1 MKWILVVMLICATTA
16 GDVFRSL
23 GMRHHG
29 EIRDFRP
36 GALGLVFSA
45 LGRNRYV
52 IISTCSMAVSFFSF
66 MKLVSIAPMS
76 FAVPMSAA
84 TFIPE
89 TVLARYLLKE
99 AVDWRRWIGAGL
111 IAVGVV
117 FVSR

>member
-1 MKWILVVMLICATTA
+1 MKWVLVLMVISATTV

-23 GMRHHG
+23 GMRRHG

-36 GALGLVFSA
+36 GAIGRAFALVA
-45 LGRNRYV
+45 RNSYV
-52 IISTCSMAVSFFSF
+52 IVSTCAMAVSFFSF

-89 TVLARYLLKE
+89 TFLAKVLLKE
-99 AVDWRRWIGAGL
+99 HVDWRRWA
-111 IAVGVV
+111 GVV
-117 FVSR
+117 LILIGVFFISQ

>member
-1 MKWILVVMLICATTA
+1 MKWFLVFLLICATTA

-23 GMRHHG
+23 GMKHHG
-29 EIRDFRP
+29 EIHDFRP
-36 GALGLVFSA
+36 GALGRA
-45 LGRNRYV
+45 LGSVARNKYV
-52 IISTCSMAVSFFSF
+52 IISTCAMAVSFFAF

-89 TVLARYLLKE
+89 TFFARFLLGE
-99 AVDWRRWIGAGL
+99 AVDWRRWTGAGL

-117 FVSR
+117 FISQ